1 MDALLQKLCGITQ
14 ECVRHNGGHIPI
26 VSRLLTVAHP
36 EQRLFDESGAGRWI
50 YRSRSRFED
59 GKIHLLR
66 VERRMKVV
74 YDPEVDVLS
83 VLLSDEAI
91 AESDQ
96 DKPGVILD
104 YDAVGNMV
112 SFEILD
118 ASKRMANPMSVEY
131 AITPPLRRPA

>member
-1 MDALLQKLCGITQ
+1 
-14 ECVRHNGGHIPI
+14 
-26 VSRLLTVAHP
+26 
-36 EQRLFDESGAGRWI
+36 
-50 YRSRSRFED
+50 
-59 GKIHLLR
+59 
-66 VERRMKVV
+66 MKVV

-83 VLLSDEAI
+83 VLLSDAPV

-104 YDAVGNMV
+104 YDGDGNVVGL
-112 SFEILD
+112 EILD